1 MHQVKEKRKS
11 CVVPEILTTV
21 ASTRIKQLYV
31 VLFRKKMKENDGEIQ
46 RVQQQQQHG
55 ASEEKKRIT
64 MILSRRLV

>member
-31 VLFRKKMKENDGEIQ
+31 VLFRKKMKENDDEIQ
-46 RVQQQQQHG
+46 RVQQQQHG